1 MGEFCNVHEQEVG
14 VINNLALG
22 LETMAAD
29 VRWIRRI
36 GTFIGTMLVVLLP
49 FVVGVLVYLAK
60 LDNRVSL
67 IEYQISQL
75 KEQQLKEHRK

>member
-1 MGEFCNVHEQEVG
+1 MGETCNVHEQEVA

-22 LETMAAD
+22 LETMATD
-29 VRWIRRI
+29 VKWIRRI
-36 GTFIGTMLVVLLP
+36 GTFIGGVLVVLLP
-49 FVVGVLVYLAK
+49 FVIAVLVYLAK

-75 KEQQLKEHRK
+75 KEFKR

>member
-1 MGEFCNVHEQEVG
+1 MGDTCNVHEQEVA

-22 LETMAAD
+22 LETMGAD
-29 VRWIRRI
+29 IRWIRRI
-36 GTFIGTMLVVLLP
+36 GTFIGGMLVVLLP
-49 FVVGVLVYLAK
+49 FVIGVLVYLAK

-75 KEQQLKEHRK
+75 KEFKK